1 MKSAKRFIAL
11 LVVAVML
18 VSSCV
23 IANAAT
29 TTSTVTLNKNNS
41 DSKTLS
47 NSATYSTYSIYG
59 SDSGKTSTSYVL
71 EFDPENGAIPL
82 AYAAYGGANLPYF
95 STHINRAIE
104 AGYHVIGAINGSFF
118 NSSNMCGINISGG
131 RIIAAD
137 AACAGE
143 SVGIFSSNGEFTQAL
158 TNLSYTVE
166 IKGEKFTSGL
176 ASVNKKYSYVIGRNA
191 DFANRFFYYDAYGK
205 SGVSGTV
212 EGYEI
217 LCEKLDYS
225 ELAVGQTLKGRV
237 ISVTETTYGA
247 NRPTEHQYFTLFMP
261 KASNKVSYATGLSA
275 GDIVSISVTEQ
286 NSGAKEAMNN
296 AYSAISSCYALV
308 KDGVDQTNTQSNI
321 GTHSVSLSR
330 AWTAFGVKEDGS
342 FVYFISEEYGLT
354 LKDVA
359 AAMMELGC
367 VHVYRLDGGGSSAMY
382 NETDGVVYLA
392 ETTNSEYG
400 RAVCDVLLVVSK
412 ESTYDEA
419 LVSELEN
426 AVETA
431 KTVEK
436 PDAQLKANIEKAEA
450 LLKETYPSGGDVKK
464 LLSALSLNSVLTK
477 LVAQAQAEE
486 PTHYRDSNYS
496 ILKTAIENATKVL
509 ANTSASQTQYANSI
523 SELSDALSLSEF
535 SIVSLG
541 ASYTASDSDY
551 TYQNGTSLF
560 DDEIRL
566 TDGFKSTSDP
576 FSSTYSAF
584 NKNVGNIQYVEV
596 LVDLGT
602 KAQTNTYNIYSAS
615 KQWGVN
621 PPYYLKVFGSN
632 DGTNF
637 TEIGYTETL
646 VKVGEGIPIDGVI
659 TDLSKMTVVSD
670 TVQNY
675 RYIRFD
681 AYSNGSFLWLDEVE
695 VALNGTLL
703 PEGDTPVVSQGKG
716 DINNDGKMTATD
728 YLMLKKVVMSIISVD
743 SLKDPDNAFTRC
755 DMNGDSKLTAIDYF
769 MLKKAIFA

>member
-11 LVVAVML
+11 FVVAVML
-18 VSSCV
+18 VSTCV
-23 IANAAT
+23 FAGAAT
-29 TTSTVTLNKNNS
+29 TTSTVTLNKNTS
-41 DSKTLS
+41 TAKTLS
-47 NSATYSTYSIYG
+47 NSATYSTYSISG
-59 SDSGKTSTSYVL
+59 SDSGKTATSYVL
-71 EFDPENGAIPL
+71 EFNPANGAIPM

-95 STHINRAIE
+95 STHINRAKD
-104 AGYHVIGAINGSFF
+104 AGYEVIGAINGSFF
-118 NSSNMCGINISGG
+118 NGSNMCGINISGG

-143 SVGIFSSNGEFTQAL
+143 SVGIFSSDGKFTQAL

-166 IKGEKFTSGL
+166 IKGEKFANGL
-176 ASVNKKYSYVIGRNA
+176 ASVNKKYSYVTGRNA
-191 DFANRFFYYDAYGK
+191 DFVNRFFYYDAYGK
-205 SGVSGTV
+205 SGVSGSV

-225 ELAVGQTLKGRV
+225 ELAVGHTLKGRV

-261 KASNKVSYATGLSA
+261 KASSKVSYATGLTA
-275 GDIVSISVTEQ
+275 GDVVSISVTEQ
-286 NSGAKEAMNN
+286 NSAAKEAMNN

-330 AWTAFGVKEDGS
+330 AWTAFGVKADGS

-359 AAMMELGC
+359 AAMMKLGC
-367 VHVYRLDGGGSSAMY
+367 IHVYRLDGGGSSAMY

-412 ESTYDEA
+412 ESTYDESLA
-419 LVSELEN
+419 SELKN
-426 AVETA
+426 VVATA

-436 PDAQLKANIEKAEA
+436 PNAQLEANIAKAEA
-450 LLKETYPSGGDVKK
+450 LLKETYPSSGDVKK
-464 LLSALSLNSVLTK
+464 LLSSLSLNSVLTD
-477 LVAQAQAEE
+477 LVSQAVAEDSG
-486 PTHYRDSNYS
+486 HYRASNYA
-496 ILKTAIENATKVL
+496 ILKTAIDNAKKVL
-509 ANTSASQTQYANSI
+509 DNSSATQTQYANSI

-535 SIVSLG
+535 SIVSIG

-551 TYQNGTSLF
+551 TYQSGSSLF

-566 TDGFKSTSDP
+566 TDGFKSTYDP

-584 NKNVGNIQYVEV
+584 NKNVGGIDHVEV

-602 KAQTNTYNIYSAS
+602 KVQTNTFSIYSAS

-637 TEIGYTETL
+637 TEIGYTDKL
-646 VKVGEGIPIDGVI
+646 VKVGEGLPIDGVI
-659 TDLSKMTVVSD
+659 TDLSKMTVVTESI
-670 TVQNY
+670 QNY

-681 AYSNGSFLWLDEVE
+681 SYSNGAFLWLDEVE
-695 VALNGTLL
+695 IALNGTLL
-703 PEGDTPVVSQGKG
+703 PEGDTPIVSDGKG

-728 YLMLKKVVMSIISVD
+728 YLMLKKVVMNILSVG
-743 SLKDPDNAFTRC
+743 SLKDPDNAFARC
-755 DMNGDSKLTAIDYF
+755 DINGDGKLTAIDYF
-769 MLKKAIFA
+769 MLKKSIFA